1 MQIKLPDE
9 VLYIINT
16 LEKNGYEAFAVGGC
30 VRDSL
35 LGNEPQDWDIC
46 TSALPEQMMSCF
58 VGHHI
63 IETGLKHGT
72 ITLMLNEK
80 PFECTTYRVDG
91 KYKDNR
97 RPESVKFVN
106 VLKRDL
112 ARRDFT
118 INAIAYNPKV
128 GFVDYY
134 EGQQDLIAKQIKCVG
149 NADKRFS
156 EDALRIL
163 RALRFAS
170 TFGFSVE
177 DNTAQAMQNNKALL
191 GNIAVERIAT
201 ELNKLILGDNVR
213 VLLSAHLPVIFEII
227 PEIEPM
233 VGFEQN
239 NPYHCYDV
247 LTHTLASIDAAPKEL
262 VLRLTMLFHDIGKP
276 KCYTE
281 SDDGIGHFYGHQ
293 QKSSDMAR
301 EILSRLKYDKATI
314 HAVTELVLYHD
325 AKIELSRKHIKR
337 WLNRIGKDRLLQLL
351 EVKRADA
358 MARSEKHRQ
367 TNLDAIGA
375 TLHLLD
381 EIIAL
386 QQCFSLKD
394 LKVNGRDLIDAG
406 VTEGTKIGIILNRLV
421 DAVIDEEVSN
431 DRSELLEYFYR
442 QKMNSCQIV
451 NDIE

>member
-9 VLYIINT
+9 VLYIIDI
-16 LEKNGYEAFAVGGC
+16 LEQSGYEAFAVGGC

-35 LGNEPQDWDIC
+35 LEKEPQDWDIC

-58 VGHHI
+58 AEHHI

-72 ITLMLNEK
+72 ITIMLNKK

-97 RPESVKFVN
+97 RPENVKFVN

-118 INAIAYNPKV
+118 INAMAYNPKV
-128 GFVDYY
+128 GLVDYY
-134 EGQQDLIAKQIKCVG
+134 DGQQDLIAKQIKCVG

-156 EDALRIL
+156 EDALRIM

-170 TFGFSVE
+170 VFGFSIE
-177 DNTAQAMQNNKALL
+177 ENTAQAMQNNKKLL
-191 GNIAVERIAT
+191 GNIAVERIAV
-201 ELNKLILGDNVR
+201 ELNNLIVGDRVR
-213 VLLSAHLPVIFEII
+213 ELLSAHLPVIFEII
-227 PEIEPM
+227 PELEPM
-233 VGFEQN
+233 AGFEQN

-247 LTHTLASIDAAPKEL
+247 LTHTLVSIDAAPKDL

-281 SDDGIGHFYGHQ
+281 SDDGIGHFYEHQ
-293 QKSSDMAR
+293 QESSDMAGA
-301 EILSRLKYDKATI
+301 ILSRLKYDKATSQ
-314 HAVTELVLYHD
+314 AVKELVLYHD
-325 AKIELSRKHIKR
+325 ANIEPSKKQIKR
-337 WLNRIGKDRLLQLL
+337 WLNRIGHDRFLQLL

-358 MARSEKHRQ
+358 MAQSDTHRQ
-367 TNLDAIGA
+367 AKLNAIDAI
-375 TLHLLD
+375 LPLLD

-394 LKVNGRDLIDAG
+394 LAIDGRDLINVG
-406 VTEGTKIGIILNRLV
+406 ITEGSEIGKILNKLV
-421 DAVIDEEVSN
+421 DMVIDEEVEN
-431 DRSELLEYFYR
+431 DKSALLECVYR
-442 QKMNSCQIV
+442 QKDENLPDCS
-451 NDIE
+451 